1 MNLNKIEQKI
11 NELFSD
17 TSTTRQIVFWFDES
31 GEFKEDIDNIQLN
44 NAELYLLKENN
55 FMYTEYYI
63 EMEHK
68 YTNFLVYAPFSRP
81 DDKDNV
87 LADMVHYSKIFS
99 ADWIELIVQRL
110 NVSRDFIPLLKKYN
124 NFWKANSRLEA
135 FEKLNINEYTEDTII
150 LGILSVLTNQ
160 KILDIEY
167 IMREVICENIGDDNK
182 YINLFEKYNII
193 DDFWNIIM
201 KRYGYHDDK
210 PTVEKLII
218 FLLLNY
224 TADLYGANTPK
235 SWNTYLVDNKNNS
248 RVFVDEFMNNS
259 KYSDIYDKLA
269 LNVESKFIENKVNTD
284 NIDAYKNCDTVEF
297 FDKSIIKHY
306 IDLLMSNRNDLG
318 SEFKQLLENRQK
330 THYYN
335 KYEDYYKLLANANC
349 FMSLLDEFDKVEL
362 PEVIEEL
369 IDSYSEKWSLIDT
382 YYRKFYYHFDRLS
395 YIDNVEDLRHLIE
408 NMYNH
413 FLNTINPKFTKK
425 LTEQPL
431 DKIGVSKQWNFYK
444 QNVPQSVKKHKT
456 AVIISDAFRYG
467 CAEELFQILEEDPK
481 TTPNLS
487 SMISTIP
494 SYTSLGMAS
503 LLPNR
508 KISYDGINVLV
519 DGRKSQTTTE
529 REEIL
534 QSSTTDNVI
543 AIQYDD
549 FNRLNT
555 QKLRELVK
563 GVNLIYI
570 YHNKIDSIG
579 DKTSSQDEV
588 FNAVSDTIDDIVEL
602 INKLR
607 SSLSIPSIFVT
618 ADHGF
623 IYKRDKLEEKD
634 KVDLNGINEIVTN
647 KRYIIS
653 NNKINLDSIVSIPLD
668 YLDTNEELYVNVPV
682 GVDVFKT
689 RGSGLNFV
697 HGGGSLEECI
707 VPLLHVEAGRGAR
720 NQHKVELELIKTNRR
735 ITNYET
741 MLTFLQKENISQD
754 VLSLEAAIS
763 FEDEDGKRISNE
775 VIIYA
780 DKNSQ
785 YAEDREFKEK
795 FTLYRRQYSKSKNYY
810 LIIKD
815 NQEDIEVARYDFII
829 DIAFQD
835 DFDF

>member
-17 TSTTRQIVFWFDES
+17 HSSRQIVFWYDEK
-31 GEFKEDIDNIQLN
+31 GEFKDDIKNIVLDNAI
-44 NAELYLLKENN
+44 LYILDENSS
-55 FMYTEYYI
+55 MHAEYYI
-63 EMEHK
+63 EVEFPN
-68 YTNFLVYAPFSRP
+68 TNFLVYAPFSQP
-81 DDKDNV
+81 DDDVNV
-87 LADMVHYSKIFS
+87 LADMIHYSKVFT
-99 ADWIELIVQRL
+99 ADWMELIVQRL
-110 NVSRDFIPLLKKYN
+110 HMSRKLIPILKKHD

-135 FEKLNINEYTEDTII
+135 FEKLNINDYNENNIN

-160 KILDIEY
+160 KILDIEH
-167 IMREVICENIGDDNK
+167 IMRAVICEELEDENK
-182 YINLFEKYNII
+182 YIIEFKKYNILNE
-193 DDFWNIIM
+193 FWQVIGE
-201 KRYGYHDDK
+201 RYGYTEDN

-224 TADLYGANTPK
+224 TADLFTGSTPK
-235 SWNTYLVDNKNNS
+235 SWDTYLIDNKNNS

-259 KYSDIYDKLA
+259 HYSNIYDKLA
-269 LNVESKFIENKVNTD
+269 LNVESKFIETKINTENTD
-284 NIDAYKNCDTVEF
+284 SYKYCDTVKF
-297 FDKSIIKHY
+297 FDTSIINHY
-306 IDLLMSNRNDLG
+306 IDLLITNKVELG
-318 SEFKQLLENRQK
+318 EEFKELLKMRQK

-335 KYEDYYKLLANANC
+335 EYEDYYLLTKYANLFIGLFNK
-349 FMSLLDEFDKVEL
+349 FEKSEIPNIIEDIIKV
-362 PEVIEEL
+362 
-369 IDSYSEKWSLIDT
+369 YSSKWVLIDT
-382 YYRKFYYHFDRLS
+382 YYRKFYYHYDRL
-395 YIDNVEDLRHLIE
+395 YNIDNVEELRQLIE
-408 NMYNH
+408 NMYNV
-413 FLNTINPKFTKK
+413 FLSTINPEFTSK

-431 DKIGVSKQWNFYK
+431 ERIGISKQWNFYK
-444 QNVPQSVKKHKT
+444 ENIPHSVRKHKT
-456 AVIISDAFRYG
+456 VVIISDAFRYG
-467 CAEELFQILEEDPK
+467 CAEELYDILENDPK

-487 SMISTIP
+487 PMLSTIP

-503 LLPNR
+503 LLPN
-508 KISYDGINVLV
+508 KSISYDGNTVLIGDNKTRTTSERQDILHSYTNINTL
-519 DGRKSQTTTE
+519 
-529 REEIL
+529 
-534 QSSTTDNVI
+534 
-543 AIQYDD
+543 AIQYEDID
-549 FNRLNT
+549 NLNS
-555 QKLRELVK
+555 QELKELIK
-563 GVNLIYI
+563 GVNLVYI

-579 DKTSSQDEV
+579 DKTSSQNDV
-588 FNAVSDTIDDIVEL
+588 FNAVSDTIDDMVEL

-607 SSLSIPSIFVT
+607 STASISSFFIT

-623 IYKRDKLEEKD
+623 IYKRDKLDEKD
-634 KVDLNGINEIVTN
+634 KVDLNGIKEVITN

-653 NNKINLDSIVSIPLD
+653 EKPLELDSIVSIPLD
-668 YLDTNEELYVNVPV
+668 YLDTRDELYVNVPL

-689 RGSGLNFV
+689 PGSGLNFV

-707 VPLLHVEAGRGAR
+707 VPLLHVEAARGAR
-720 NQHKVELELIKTNRR
+720 NQRKVELELIKTNRK

-815 NQEDIEVARYDFII
+815 NQDDIEVARYDFII